1 MFNLTLIEHLRLM
14 FGHLL
19 HRQRAHAYL
28 AQRQARWSRWLRG
41 AEALLMMSVASATT
55 AAAFGKGHGYV
66 IAAAILA
73 ALALM
78 ALLAHLT
85 FDIDGSADAH
95 RTCAIR
101 LWRIQEQYR
110 ILLSDLSDGALDTE
124 AGRLRR
130 DTLMSELHAVYENAP
145 IADPRAYQTVAREI
159 VTAEEVTLTDK
170 DIDLFLPKS
179 LHKQEQVPSLG
190 GEKGPSLAAEKA
202 PALAP

>member
-41 AEALLMMSVASATT
+41 AEALLMMAVASSTT
-55 AAAFGKGHGYV
+55 AAAFGKGQGFV
-66 IAAAILA
+66 IGAAIFA
-73 ALALM
+73 ALALI

-95 RTCAIR
+95 RTCATR

-110 ILLSDLSDGALDTE
+110 ILLSDLQDGALDSE

-130 DTLMSELHAVYENAP
+130 DALMNELHAVYENAP
-145 IADPRAYQTVAREI
+145 VADPRAYQTVAREI

-179 LHKQEQVPSLG
+179 LHK
-190 GEKGPSLAAEKA
+190 GEKASALAGEKA
-202 PALAP
+202 PALAGEKAAALAP